1 MSIESVV
8 SRAVASKVA
17 FPSSISLIAAAMLAC
32 IVAGAASAHHSDVA
46 LRLEEVL
53 TFEGV
58 VTEFTLR
65 NPHSYFVVE
74 TTEVTGETQAW
85 EVQMGS
91 ALSMSRR
98 GWSAETLSL
107 GDVVTVGIHPARDG
121 RTYGLFD
128 GLEKNGLPVSYDRL
142 PPPSNAARAT
152 SIEGVWL
159 VDRERLPDDYPGGL
173 AELMDR
179 DMTTTEKGRLA
190 AEAFSQ
196 DSLENP
202 ELSCITKP
210 TPGGL
215 IYTDIYPLQ
224 IEILDDEPIVM
235 IRSQYFDQE
244 RTVYMDGRE
253 HPPADQRTHEGHSI
267 GWWEDDVLVVD
278 TTNFADDR
286 SPYLIGV
293 PSGAEKH
300 VVERYRLQAAG
311 THMTLQFVLEDPEYM
326 IGSVTH
332 TRDLRY
338 SPHIAMSP
346 FDCDIEATRR
356 YLPDAP
362 Q

>member
-1 MSIESVV
+1 MSTESVV
-8 SRAVASKVA
+8 SRAAVSTVASR
-17 FPSSISLIAAAMLAC
+17 SSIAPVAAAMLAC
-32 IVAGAASAHHSDVA
+32 IIAGAASAHHSDVA
-46 LRLEEVL
+46 LRLEEIL

-74 TTEVTGETQAW
+74 TTEVTGETQGW

-107 GDVVTVGIHPARDG
+107 GDVVTVSIHPARDG

-128 GLEKNGLPVSYDRL
+128 SMEKNGLPVSYDRL

-159 VDRERLPDDYPGGL
+159 VDRERLPADYPGGL

-179 DMTTTEKGRLA
+179 DMTLTEKGRLA

-224 IEILDDEPIVM
+224 IEFLNDEQLVM

-253 HPPADQRTHEGHSI
+253 HPPADQRTHEGHSV

-286 SPYLIGV
+286 SPYQNGV

-300 VVERYRLQAAG
+300 VVERYRLQATG

-326 IGSVTH
+326 VGSVTH

-338 SPHIAMSP
+338 SPHIEMSP
-346 FDCDIEATRR
+346 FNCDIEATRR
-356 YLPDAP
+356 YLPEAP